1 MANCSIGL
9 FAGMSKAQL
18 NQALTE
24 AQQAYIEISTGNK
37 GVSFSYTQ
45 GDGSKSV
52 TYRSGNISE
61 LAALIRM
68 LQQELGLVCRA
79 RRPLQF
85 RYR

>member
-1 MANCSIGL
+1 MNSCTSL
-9 FAGMSKAQL
+9 FYGMSRAQIE
-18 NQALTE
+18 QALSE
-24 AQQAYIEISTGNK
+24 AQQAYIELSSGNK

-68 LQQELGLVCRA
+68 LQQELGLICRT
-79 RRPLQF
+79 RKPLQF